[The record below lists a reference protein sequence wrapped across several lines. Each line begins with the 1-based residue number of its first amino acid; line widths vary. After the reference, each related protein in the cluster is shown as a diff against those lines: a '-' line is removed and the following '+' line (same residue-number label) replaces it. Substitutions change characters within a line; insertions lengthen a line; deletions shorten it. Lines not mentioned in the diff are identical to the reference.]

1 MDDAGPFIG
10 LLAEALY
17 IPDPAAAAGVVLCQ
31 GEDALLLLDCVV
43 IGSGAKVEDK

>member
-17 IPDPAAAAGVVLCQ
+17 IPGPAAAAGVVLCQ
-31 GEDALLLLDCVV
+31 GEDDCVV